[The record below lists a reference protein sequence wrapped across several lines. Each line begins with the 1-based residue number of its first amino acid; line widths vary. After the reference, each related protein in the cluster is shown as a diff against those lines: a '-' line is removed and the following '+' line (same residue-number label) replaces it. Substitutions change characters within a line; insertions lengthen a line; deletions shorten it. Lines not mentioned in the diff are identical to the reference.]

1 MNLVLEYLYRD
12 ASNNKKWQYVIFS
25 NKRQQ
30 PVSVIEQEIR
40 ESLIDELYFVVEQL
54 DLPTAYFDSHDPELD
69 HNWHEYSELKT
80 TDEPV
85 TDSSK
90 RDISDFLQQLIL
102 LSH

>member
-12 ASNNKKWQYVIFS
+12 AGNNKNWQAINFS
-25 NKRQQ
+25 NTLQQ
-30 PVSVIEQEIR
+30 PVSDIEEQIR
-40 ESLIDELYFVVEQL
+40 AYLIDGRYFVAEQL
-54 DLPTAYFDSHDPELD
+54 DLPTAYFDNHDPELD